1 MKKIMKK
8 AEMGMQTKPKKGK
21 MISESGDLAD
31 ALNDFNE
38 MKKKGT
44 GPKNNKE
51 AVKYMDDLNTKGK
64 LGTPGI
70 KPKMKMG
77 GNMKK
82 SKDGSSLGMKSVKA
96 GYDSNPGVTRADF
109 VSIGKG
115 EAKMGKSVKKAR
127 MHKMPDGSMMKNSM
141 MKMGGAMAKQAAVAI
156 AMKKA
161 GKAPK
166 KKMQYGG
173 EAASMAPTMKSGGAM
188 KKCKYGCK

>member
-8 AEMGMQTKPKKGK
+8 AAMGMQTKPKKGK

-31 ALNDFNE
+31 ALNEYND

-44 GPKNNKE
+44 GPKTDKD
-51 AVKYMDDLNTKGK
+51 AGKYMDRLNKEGK
-64 LGTPGI
+64 LGPA

-77 GNMKK
+77 GPLKDVPAGNAGLPKLPTSVRNKMGFKKNGGAMKK
-82 SKDGSSLGMKSVKA
+82 AM
-96 GYDSNPGVTRADF
+96 
-109 VSIGKG
+109 
-115 EAKMGKSVKKAR
+115 MGTG

-161 GKAPK
+161 GKSPK

-173 EAASMAPTMKSGGAM
+173 EAASMVPPAMMKKGGAM